1 MVLRQPLFIMSA
13 ICSENTL
20 PGIRSGVCGRG
31 GEERGGDKKEVGRG
45 GGEGEGEKAEEL
57 WSKAM
62 NVTW

>member
-20 PGIRSGVCGRG
+20 PGIRSGG
-31 GEERGGDKKEVGRG
+31 GEGRGGDKKEVGGGGGGGGG
-45 GGEGEGEKAEEL
+45 GGEGEEL

-62 NVTW
+62 NVT

>member
-20 PGIRSGVCGRG
+20 PGIRSGGGEGRG
-31 GEERGGDKKEVGRG
+31 GEGRGGDKKEVGGGGG
-45 GGEGEGEKAEEL
+45 GGEGEEL

-62 NVTW
+62 NVT